1 MYYIKEA
8 IMKCVLGFVFLKR
21 RLIFFCLLVFAQSG
35 FTQSSSKIDQKL
47 NLITHDNPVDVI
59 IIMTEQADL
68 SGVKAL
74 KGKNAKARYVYNKL
88 INTAQSS
95 QKEIIQSLKK
105 NDVNY
110 QSFFLVNMI
119 EAKMNKAQ
127 MHSLILRDDVRFL
140 MENGNLY
147 QEEIIRTPEIIV
159 GSPRIPIWNLEAIG
173 LPVVWAKGVQGQ
185 GVVIGGQDT
194 GYAWDVATIKSK
206 YRGWNGI
213 SANHNYSWHDAIHNE
228 NTMTSA
234 GNPCGYNIVAP
245 CDDDNHGTH
254 TMGTMVGG
262 VDNQGNEIG
271 VAPAS
276 KWIGCRNMEQGYGT
290 LTTYTECFQWFLA
303 PYAIGGNS
311 SQGQPDSMPHVI
323 NNSWS
328 CPPVEG
334 CNASNWEVMR
344 VAIQNLKAA
353 GCVVVVSAGNS
364 GSNCSSVNSPPAIFG
379 ESYSVGASNSSN
391 QIASFSSRGHVT
403 VDGSN
408 RIKPDISA
416 PGVNVRSCLKDGSF
430 ANYSGTSMAGPH
442 VAGLVALMISANQAL
457 SGEVDKIQE
466 IINYTAKHMTSTQTC
481 NNVPGTAI
489 PNNTFGYGIIDAEAA
504 IDMVLPQSYL
514 PNVVYHNCVLIDQ
527 HSSGIVLTNSLNQKL
542 RIRIDNSG
550 IIRKDTNAVLN
561 PGTIHIQQSTVKMS
575 SPSAKLI
582 LTSANGKKWS
592 LNINNDGTLTTEEIM
607 DLPTEVIIISGDL
620 YVSDPKHGILLKTLT
635 NEEFAINIS
644 KLYHLM
650 TIPMPNSN

>member
-1 MYYIKEA
+1 MNG
-8 IMKCVLGFVFLKR
+8 VLGFDFLIGR
-21 RLIFFCLLVFAQSG
+21 FIFFYLLVFAQSG
-35 FTQSSSKIDQKL
+35 ITQTFSKIDPKL
-47 NLITHDNPVDVI
+47 SIIAHNNPMDVI
-59 IIMTEQADL
+59 IMMNEQTDL
-68 SGVKAL
+68 SEAKSL
-74 KGKNAKARYVYNKL
+74 KGKNAKASFVYKKL

-95 QKEIIQSLKK
+95 QKGIIQTLK
-105 NDVNY
+105 NNNVNY
-110 QSFFLVNMI
+110 QSFYLVNMI
-119 EAKMNKAQ
+119 EAKMNRAQ
-127 MHSLILRDDVRFL
+127 IHALTSREDVRFI

-147 QEEIIRTPEIIV
+147 QEEVIRNPELIV
-159 GSPRIPIWNLEAIG
+159 GSPRMPIWNLEAIG
-173 LPVVWAKGVQGQ
+173 APAVWAKGVKGQ

-271 VAPAS
+271 VAPSS

-311 SQGQPDSMPHVI
+311 SQGQSDSMPHVI
-323 NNSWS
+323 NNSWA
-328 CPPVEG
+328 CPPIEG

-344 VAIQNLKAA
+344 IAIQNLKAA

-364 GSNCSSVNSPPAIFG
+364 GSNCSTVSSPPAIFG

-430 ANYSGTSMAGPH
+430 ANYNGTSMAGPH

-481 NNVPGTAI
+481 NNVPGTSI

-504 IDMVLPQSYL
+504 IDLVLPQSYL
-514 PNVVYHNCVLIDQ
+514 PNVVYHNSVLIDQ
-527 HSSGIVLTNSLNQKL
+527 HNSGLVLTNALNQKL

-550 IIRKDTNAVLN
+550 VIRKDTNAVLN
-561 PGTIHIQQSTVKMS
+561 PYSIQIRESSIKMGT
-575 SPSAKLI
+575 PNAKLI
-582 LTSANGKKWS
+582 LTSDNGKKWS
-592 LNINNDGTLTTEEIM
+592 LNIDNNGLLSTVEVM
-607 DLPTEVIIISGDL
+607 SLPPEVTIISSDL
-620 YVSDPKHGILLKTLT
+620 YVSDPKHGILLKTVT
-635 NEEFAINIS
+635 NHEFAINIS
-644 KLYHLM
+644 KLYHLL

>member
-1 MYYIKEA
+1 
-8 IMKCVLGFVFLKR
+8 MKRVLGYNFLIGR
-21 RLIFFCLLVFAQSG
+21 FLFFSILIFVQRGISQ
-35 FTQSSSKIDQKL
+35 TTSKIDQKL
-47 NLITHDNPVDVI
+47 NFITHEKPTDVI
-59 IIMTEQADL
+59 IIMNDQADL
-68 SGVKAL
+68 SEVKTL
-74 KGKNAKARYVYNKL
+74 KGKNAKARFVYNKL
-88 INTAQSS
+88 IETAQNS
-95 QKEIIQSLKK
+95 QKEIIQSLK
-105 NDVNY
+105 NNNVYY
-110 QSFFLVNMI
+110 QSFYLVNMI
-119 EAKMNKAQ
+119 GAKMNKSQ
-127 MHSLILRDDVRFL
+127 ILSLTSREDVRFI
-140 MENGNLY
+140 MENGNFY
-147 QEEIIRTPEIIV
+147 QEEIIRTPEMIV
-159 GSPRIPIWNLEAIG
+159 ASSRMPIWNLAAIG
-173 LPVVWAKGVQGQ
+173 VPDVWEKGVQGQ

-206 YRGWNGI
+206 YKGWNGV
-213 SANHNYSWHDAIHNE
+213 SANHNYHWHDAIHSE
-228 NTMTSA
+228 NPLTAA
-234 GNPCGYNIVAP
+234 GNPCGYNSITP
-245 CDDDNHGTH
+245 CDDNNHGTH
-254 TMGTMVGG
+254 TIGTMVGG
-262 VDNQGNEIG
+262 VDNLGNEIG
-271 VAPAS
+271 VAPSA

-364 GSNCSSVNSPPAIFG
+364 GSNCSTVNSPPAIFG

-430 ANYSGTSMAGPH
+430 ANYNGTSMAGPH

-466 IINYTAKHMTSTQTC
+466 IINYTAKHMTSAQTC

-489 PNNTFGYGIIDAEAA
+489 PNNTFGYGIIDAAAA

-514 PNVVYHNCVLIDQ
+514 PNVVYHNSVLIDQ
-527 HSSGIVLTNSLNQKL
+527 HNSGIVLTNSLNQKQ
-542 RIRIDNSG
+542 RIRIDNNG
-550 IIRKDTNAVLN
+550 IIRKDTNAILN
-561 PGTIHIQQSTVKMS
+561 PNTTEIRQSSLKMS

-582 LTSANGKKWS
+582 VTSANGKKWG
-592 LNINNDGTLTTEEIM
+592 LNMNDDGTLSTEEIIS
-607 DLPTEVIIISGDL
+607 LPSEVIIISGDL
-620 YVSDPKHGILLKTLT
+620 YVSDAKHGILLKTLT
-635 NEEFAINIS
+635 NQEFAINLS
-644 KLYHLM
+644 KLYHLL